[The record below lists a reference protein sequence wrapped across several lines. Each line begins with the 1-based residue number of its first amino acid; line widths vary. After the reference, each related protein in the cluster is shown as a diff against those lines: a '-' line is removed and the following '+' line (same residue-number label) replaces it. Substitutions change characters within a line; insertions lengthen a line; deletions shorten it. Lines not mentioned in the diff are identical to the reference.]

1 MLDASKML
9 GTSFLGPFFTF
20 SFHAFNMSFS
30 RALPRNRFATQ
41 LDFSII
47 IIIIIA
53 VTLRG
58 GCVILPGCGMR
69 AKHGLPLWQ
78 RQHTFRGRR
87 QINHPVRRGISSHSF
102 DSSKYPRRQTLARS
116 MDGVAQCQPGLGLV
130 IRFNRSLAFQGPRG
144 EWLRLATRTVEREK
158 RSENSST

>member
-30 RALPRNRFATQ
+30 RALTRNRFATQ

-47 IIIIIA
+47 IIIIIIA

-58 GCVILPGCGMR
+58 GGVILPGYGMR

-78 RQHTFRGRR
+78 RQHTFRGRAANKPSR
-87 QINHPVRRGISSHSF
+87 ATGHFVALFRFIEIPPKANTRPLDGWCSAVSAWSGAGHPI
-102 DSSKYPRRQTLARS
+102 
-116 MDGVAQCQPGLGLV
+116 
-130 IRFNRSLAFQGPRG
+130 
-144 EWLRLATRTVEREK
+144 
-158 RSENSST
+158 